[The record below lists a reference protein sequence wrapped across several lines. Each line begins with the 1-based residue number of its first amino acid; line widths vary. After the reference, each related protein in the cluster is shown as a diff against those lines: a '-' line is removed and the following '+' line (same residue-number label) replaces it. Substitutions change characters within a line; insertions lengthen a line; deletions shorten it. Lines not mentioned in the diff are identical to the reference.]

1 MHDFRIFIT
10 LGKMHS
16 DICENTEACVW
27 QGQTK
32 RSKFDH
38 FLIQSRIRI
47 SILNKESKVVGW
59 ARDVKCIRERT
70 PEMPPLYTF
79 SIVPQYPKIV
89 NPVPLNLGKDVKY
102 RRRLETLHKFG
113 YEVVD
118 GNIAE
123 GIFCVL
129 NLRSFNIDIWFHR
142 EAS

>member
-38 FLIQSRIRI
+38 FLIQSRTRI

-59 ARDVKCIRERT
+59 ARDVKCVRERT

-79 SIVPQYPKIV
+79 SIVPQCPKIV
-89 NPVPLNLGKDVKY
+89 NPVPLNLEKDVKY

-123 GIFCVL
+123 GIFLC
-129 NLRSFNIDIWFHR
+129 SK
-142 EAS
+142 SSKS